1 MTPSEYRKQEIET
14 PMYYRVNVKQRKLN
28 PYLGGIQMEYR
39 IVNKPEFLVAG
50 YELKTTSKEGKN
62 HQDIPAFW
70 QEYLQKDLGTTIP
83 NRKDTSQWVELGL
96 CTDFNLETGD
106 FTYII
111 GMEVTDFEN
120 VPNEIAKRTFPAA
133 TYAVFTTP
141 KVPHEEMVSS
151 IHQTWNAVFS
161 EWFPHSGYEHC
172 GVTEFELYDERCHED
187 KSEFAQVELWIPVKK
202 NNRVRANHWEMV
214 RFFIKGNRKMFKN

>member
-1 MTPSEYRKQEIET
+1 MA
-14 PMYYRVNVKQRKLN
+14 
-28 PYLGGIQMEYR
+28 R
-39 IVNKPEFLVAG
+39 IF
-50 YELKTTSKEGKN
+50 T
-62 HQDIPAFW
+62 
-70 QEYLQKDLGTTIP
+70 KDLGTTIP

-141 KVPHEEMVSS
+141 KVPHKEMVSS

-172 GVTEFELYDERCHED
+172 ELQSLNCTMSVAT
-187 KSEFAQVELWIPVKK
+187 KI
-202 NNRVRANHWEMV
+202 RVSLH
-214 RFFIKGNRKMFKN
+214 K

>member
-14 PMYYRVNVKQRKLN
+14 PMYYSVNVKQRKLN

-96 CTDFNLETGD
+96 CTDFNLETGTSLILSEWKSQTLKMYQMKLQSARSQQHMRYLQRRKFLMKKWYRL
-106 FTYII
+106 FTKR
-111 GMEVTDFEN
+111 GMQYSQSGSRIQDTN
-120 VPNEIAKRTFPAA
+120 IAALMSLSYTMSVPMQIK
-133 TYAVFTTP
+133 
-141 KVPHEEMVSS
+141 VSS
-151 IHQTWNAVFS
+151 LKLNF
-161 EWFPHSGYEHC
+161 GY
-172 GVTEFELYDERCHED
+172 R
-187 KSEFAQVELWIPVKK
+187 
-202 NNRVRANHWEMV
+202 
-214 RFFIKGNRKMFKN
+214 

>member
-1 MTPSEYRKQEIET
+1 MA
-14 PMYYRVNVKQRKLN
+14 
-28 PYLGGIQMEYR
+28 R
-39 IVNKPEFLVAG
+39 IF
-50 YELKTTSKEGKN
+50 T
-62 HQDIPAFW
+62 
-70 QEYLQKDLGTTIP
+70 KDLGTTIP

-120 VPNEIAKRTFPAA
+120 VPDGIAKRTFPAA

-141 KVPHEEMVSS
+141 TVPHEEMVSS

-161 EWFPHSGYEHC
+161 EWFPIQAMNIAALQSLNYTMSVATKIKVSSLKWNFGY
-172 GVTEFELYDERCHED
+172 R
-187 KSEFAQVELWIPVKK
+187 
-202 NNRVRANHWEMV
+202 
-214 RFFIKGNRKMFKN
+214 

>member
-120 VPNEIAKRTFPAA
+120 VPNEIAKRTFPRQHMQYLQRRKFLMKKWYRLSTKLGMQYSQNGFRIQDMNIAVLRSLNCTMSVA
-133 TYAVFTTP
+133 T
-141 KVPHEEMVSS
+141 KIRVSL
-151 IHQTWNAVFS
+151 H
-161 EWFPHSGYEHC
+161 
-172 GVTEFELYDERCHED
+172 
-187 KSEFAQVELWIPVKK
+187 K
-202 NNRVRANHWEMV
+202 
-214 RFFIKGNRKMFKN
+214 